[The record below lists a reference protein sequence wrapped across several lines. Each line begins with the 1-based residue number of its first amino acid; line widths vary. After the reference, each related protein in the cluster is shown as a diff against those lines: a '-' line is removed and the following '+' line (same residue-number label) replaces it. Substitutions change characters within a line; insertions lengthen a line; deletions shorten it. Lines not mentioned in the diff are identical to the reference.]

1 MSNFKIDSSD
11 RFVRWQTNLREQ
23 VSFTNNLFTVISV
36 GIAGFFFNL
45 IIQQNFIISCENKI
59 VFRLGIILL
68 IISILLGTL
77 TSISRTI
84 DFRLTLKKIKV
95 ELENGNNLD
104 DLKYWKK
111 TFGKLTWFFFYS
123 QIIVLFVSLICLG
136 ISFYKLYSFKF

>member
-1 MSNFKIDSSD
+1 MSNFKINSNE
-11 RFVRWQTNLREQ
+11 RFVRWQSNLREQ

-45 IIQQNFIISCENKI
+45 IIQEKFVVSCEDKF
-59 VFRLGIILL
+59 VFRSGIILL

-84 DFRLTLKKIKV
+84 DFRLTLKKIKI

-123 QIIVLFVSLICLG
+123 QIIILFFSLLCLST
-136 ISFYKLYSFKF
+136 SFYKLYSSKF